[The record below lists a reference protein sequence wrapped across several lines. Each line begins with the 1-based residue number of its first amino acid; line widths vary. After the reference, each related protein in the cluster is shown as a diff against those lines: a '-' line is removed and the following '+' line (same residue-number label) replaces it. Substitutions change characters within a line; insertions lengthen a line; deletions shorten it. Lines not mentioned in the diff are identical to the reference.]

1 MSSRSYHDFF
11 FLIIVFLFLLFGF
24 LGPSFW
30 KIHQAQFNI
39 YQFQKIFDEVIV
51 KDIKKSTKF
60 EINKNYLSSDQFD
73 DKTAVLQWSQFIL
86 NNVNNNIPI
95 ARMYFS
101 RIPKN
106 ISEYETKKKKSV
118 FIAILLPIALRGNE
132 LVLEQRKY
140 MKTAFVKNNI
150 NQIEYFSK
158 KYRISNFKNI
168 KFSNLDQSQLNK
180 IKAELLMKI
189 NTIPISMILSQAII
203 ESGWGSSRFAQEG
216 NALFGQWTWK
226 DDDGIKPQKNLNAN
240 FSVKNFKNLSDSVNS
255 YILNLNTHPAYDELR
270 KYRSLQ
276 LHMGNTV
283 TGYEMANFLQQYAE
297 IGYEYVTKVTNMI
310 KTNKLNKFENSKLE
324 NF

>member
-30 KIHQAQFNI
+30 KIQQAQFNI

-51 KDIKKSTKF
+51 EDIKKSTKF

-95 ARMYFS
+95 ARMYFPH
-101 RIPKN
+101 IPRN

-132 LVLEQRKY
+132 SALEQRKH

-158 KYRISNFKNI
+158 KYRVSNFKNI

-216 NALFGQWTWK
+216 NALFGEWTWK
-226 DDDGIKPQKNLNAN
+226 NDDGIKPQKNLNAN

-255 YILNLNTHPAYDELR
+255 YILNLNTHPAYNELR

-283 TGYEMANFLQQYAE
+283 KGYEMANFLQKYAE
-297 IGYEYVTKVTNMI
+297 IGYEYVTKVTNVI

>member
-1 MSSRSYHDFF
+1 MNLRSYHDFF
-11 FLIIVFLFLLFGF
+11 FLLTVFLLMLFGF

-30 KIHQAQFNI
+30 KIPQAKFKI
-39 YQFQKIFDEVIV
+39 IQFQKIFDEVIV
-51 KDIKKSTKF
+51 NDIKKSTKF
-60 EINKNYLSSDQFD
+60 QINKNYLSSDQFD

-86 NNVNNNIPI
+86 DNVNKNIPI
-95 ARMYFS
+95 ARMYFPY
-101 RIPKN
+101 IPRN
-106 ISEYETKKKKSV
+106 ISEYETIKKKTV

-132 LVLEQRKY
+132 LVLEQRER
-140 MKTAFVKNNI
+140 MKIAFVKNNI

-168 KFSNLDQSQLNK
+168 KFSDLNKSELNK
-180 IKAELLMKI
+180 IKSELLLKI
-189 NTIPISMILSQAII
+189 NTIPISMILAQAII

-226 DDDGIKPQKNLNAN
+226 NNDGIKPKQNLEAN
-240 FSVKNFKNLSDSVNS
+240 FSVKNFKNLLDSVCS
-255 YILNLNTHPAYDELR
+255 YILNLNTHPAYNELR

-276 LHMGNTV
+276 LDMDNTV
-283 TGYEMANFLQQYAE
+283 TGYEMANFLQRYAE

-310 KTNKLNKFENSKLE
+310 KINKLNKFENLKLE

>member
-1 MSSRSYHDFF
+1 MNSRSYHDFF
-11 FLIIVFLFLLFGF
+11 FLIIVFLLLLFGF

-30 KIHQAQFNI
+30 KIPQAEFKI
-39 YQFQKIFDEVIV
+39 SQFQKIFNEVIV
-51 KDIKKSTKF
+51 NDIKKSTKF
-60 EINKNYLSSDQFD
+60 EINKNYLSSDQFN
-73 DKTAVLQWSQFIL
+73 DKISVLQWSQFIL
-86 NNVNNNIPI
+86 NNVNNKIPI
-95 ARMYFS
+95 ARMYFPY
-101 RIPKN
+101 IPRN
-106 ISEYETKKKKSV
+106 ISEYETKKKKTV

-132 LVLEQRKY
+132 LALEQRKH
-140 MKTAFVKNNI
+140 MKMAFVKNNI

-158 KYRISNFKNI
+158 KYRVSNFKNI
-168 KFSNLDQSQLNK
+168 EFSNLDESELNK

-216 NALFGQWTWK
+216 NALFGEWTWK
-226 DDDGIKPQKNLNAN
+226 NNDGIKPQQNLKAN
-240 FSVKNFKNLSDSVNS
+240 FSVKNFKNLLDSVNS
-255 YILNLNTHPAYDELR
+255 YILNLNTHPAYNELR

-283 TGYEMANFLQQYAE
+283 TGYEMANFLQKYAE

-310 KTNKLNKFENSKLE
+310 KINKLNKFENLKLE

>member
-1 MSSRSYHDFF
+1 MISRSYHDFF
-11 FLIIVFLFLLFGF
+11 FFIIVFLFFLFGF

-30 KIHQAQFNI
+30 KMQQAQFNI
-39 YQFQKIFDEVIV
+39 SQFQKIFDEVIV

-60 EINKNYLSSDQFD
+60 EINKNYLSSDQFG

-86 NNVNNNIPI
+86 NNVNNNIPV
-95 ARMYFS
+95 ARMYFPH
-101 RIPKN
+101 IPKN
-106 ISEYETKKKKSV
+106 ISEYETKKKKTV

-132 LVLEQRKY
+132 LALEQRKN
-140 MKTAFVKNNI
+140 MKMAFVKNNI
-150 NQIEYFSK
+150 NQIEFFSK
-158 KYRISNFKNI
+158 KYRVSNFKNI
-168 KFSNLDQSQLNK
+168 KFSSLDQSQLNK

-226 DDDGIKPQKNLNAN
+226 SNDGIKPQKNLNAS
-240 FSVKNFKNLSDSVNS
+240 FSVKNFKNLSESVNS
-255 YILNLNTHPAYDELR
+255 YILNLNTHPAYNELR

-310 KTNKLNKFENSKLE
+310 KTNQLNKFENSKLE